1 VGVPLFCFYGMERL
15 SKRVYELADEVA
27 MGLRCDIDDIE
38 LFGEGRRQLL
48 RVVIDRPEGV
58 TLDDCEAFSR
68 DFGALLDVE
77 DPIMGPYTLEVSS
90 PGLDRP
96 LKRPE
101 HYQKS
106 IGKLAKIVLLEP
118 LEGIGSVVVARIAGV
133 RPGGVLVD
141 LGGRE
146 IAIDFK
152 NIKKARLEVE
162 L

>member
-1 VGVPLFCFYGMERL
+1 MGVPLFCFYGMERV
-15 SKRVYELADEVA
+15 SKKVHELADEVA
-27 MGLRCDIDDIE
+27 MGLRCEVDDIE
-38 LFGEGRRQLL
+38 LLGEGRRQLL
-48 RVVIDRPEGV
+48 RVVLDRPEGV
-58 TLDDCEAFSR
+58 SLDDCEAFSR

-77 DPIMGPYTLEVSS
+77 DLIMGSYTLEVSS

-106 IGKLAKIVLLEP
+106 IGKLAKMVLVEP
-118 LEGIGSVVVARIAGV
+118 LEGIGSVVVARISEV

-146 IAIDFK
+146 LALEFD